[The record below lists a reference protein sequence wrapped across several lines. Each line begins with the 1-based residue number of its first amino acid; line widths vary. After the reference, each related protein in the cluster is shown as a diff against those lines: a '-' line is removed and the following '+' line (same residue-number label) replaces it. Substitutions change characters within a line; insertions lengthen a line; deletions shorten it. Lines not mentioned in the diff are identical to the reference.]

1 MDDPHFWQAALAI
14 AAPLSFYFGFRN
26 WRLAR
31 LIDDTPVSRVRSAA
45 QGYVELTGIA
55 SMGEGAPTIAPL
67 SRLPCAWWMYH
78 IEHQVGE
85 GRERHWETTNRGV
98 SVEPFLLTDDTGAC
112 LVGPTGADVRPG
124 HKDHWRGA
132 LAWPTAPGSGQHF
145 FGGQGGDYR
154 YTEYRI
160 NERELV
166 SVIGEFRTMGG
177 VSGVDE
183 TAEVMRLLAEWKK
196 DQPALL
202 DRFDANQD
210 SVLSQAEWERARDA
224 ARAQIEQQPPRAAA
238 PLLSIVV
245 KPTDDRPF
253 LIAASDLKA
262 VARRSRLAAMTMLT
276 GFIGIV
282 TVLATLL
289 LGEP

>member
-1 MDDPHFWQAALAI
+1 MDDPRFWQAALAI
-14 AAPLSFYFGFRN
+14 AAPLSFYFGFRA

-55 SMGEGAPTIAPL
+55 SVGEGAPTIAPL

-85 GRERHWETTNRGV
+85 GRNRHWQTINRGV
-98 SVEPFLLTDDTGAC
+98 SVVPFLLTDDTGAC
-112 LVGPTGADVRPG
+112 LVGPNGADVRPG
-124 HKDHWRGA
+124 HKDHWRGS
-132 LAWPTAPGSGQHF
+132 LPWPTAPGGGQRF
-145 FGGQGGDYR
+145 FGLQGGDYR
-154 YTEYRI
+154 YSEYRI
-160 NERELV
+160 NEREQV
-166 SVIGEFRTMGG
+166 SVIGEFQTLGG
-177 VSGVDE
+177 EGGVDE

-196 DQPALL
+196 DQPALV
-202 DRFDANQD
+202 DRFDANHD
-210 SVLSQAEWERARDA
+210 GVLNQAEWERARAA
-224 ARAQIEQQPPRAAA
+224 ARAQIEQQPPQAAM

-253 LIAASDLKA
+253 LIAATDLKV
-262 VARRSRLAAMTMLT
+262 VARRSRLAAITMLT
-276 GFIGIV
+276 GFVGIV
-282 TVLATLL
+282 LVLATLL

>member
-14 AAPLSFYFGFRN
+14 AAPLSLYFGFRN

-78 IEHQVGE
+78 IEYQVGE
-85 GRERHWETTNRGV
+85 GRNRHWETTNRGA
-98 SVEPFLLTDDTGAC
+98 SVAPFLLTDDTGAC
-112 LVGPTGADVRPG
+112 LVGPTGADVRPA
-124 HKDHWRGA
+124 HKDRWRGA
-132 LAWPTAPGSGQHF
+132 LPWPTAPGGGQGF
-145 FGGQGGDYR
+145 FGMFGGDYR

-166 SVIGEFRTMGG
+166 SVIGEFRTLGG
-177 VSGVDE
+177 VSGIDQ
-183 TAEVMRLLAEWKK
+183 TAEVLRLLAEWKK

-202 DRFDANQD
+202 DRFDSNHD
-210 SVLSQAEWERARDA
+210 GVLSQEEWERARTE
-224 ARAQIEQQPPRAAA
+224 ARKQIEQNAPHAAT

-253 LIAASDLKA
+253 LIAASDLK
-262 VARRSRLAAMTMLT
+262 VLARRSRLAAAAMLT
-276 GFIGIV
+276 GFVGIV
-282 TVLATLL
+282 LALATLL
-289 LGEP
+289 LK

>member
-1 MDDPHFWQAALAI
+1 MDDPRFWQAALAI

-31 LIDDTPVSRVRSAA
+31 LIDDTPLSRVRSAA

-55 SMGEGAPTIAPL
+55 SMGEGVPTIAPL
-67 SRLPCAWWMYH
+67 SRLPCAWWLYR

-85 GRERHWETTNRGV
+85 GRNRHWETVNRGV
-98 SVEPFLLTDDTGAC
+98 SVAPFLLTDDTGAC
-112 LVGPTGADVRPG
+112 LVGPNGADVRPG

-132 LAWPTAPGSGQHF
+132 LPWPTAPGSRQRF
-145 FGGQGGDYR
+145 FGIGGDYR

-160 NERELV
+160 DERELV
-166 SVIGEFRTMGG
+166 SVIGEFRTLGG
-177 VSGVDE
+177 VNGVDE
-183 TAEVMRLLAEWKK
+183 TAEVLRLLSEWKQ

-202 DRFDANQD
+202 DRFDTNRD
-210 SVLSQAEWERARDA
+210 GVLSQEEWERARA
-224 ARAQIEQQPPRAAA
+224 EARKQIEQRSPRAAT

-253 LIAASDLKA
+253 LIAASDLKV
-262 VARRSRLAAMTMLT
+262 VARRSRLAAVTMLT
-276 GFIGIV
+276 GFVGIV
-282 TVLATLL
+282 MLLATLL